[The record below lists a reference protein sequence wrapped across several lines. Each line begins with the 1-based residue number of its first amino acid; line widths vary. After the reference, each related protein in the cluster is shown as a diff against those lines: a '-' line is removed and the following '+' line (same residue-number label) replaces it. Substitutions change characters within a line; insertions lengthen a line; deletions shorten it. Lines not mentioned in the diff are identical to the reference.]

1 MIASFP
7 EVAAY
12 SPRCESCGRERDGE
26 EKAEER
32 EAEAATGRTGRG
44 KYKAMKKQYYEHYY
58 VRTLQVRSPSLR
70 REGKA
75 MPGMPGMPSTF
86 QKRPPGQAPLR
97 GIINRICS
105 EFPLDNSMRGGRE
118 CAKKPRLESSEAN
131 RAGNSTGDEAALVI
145 EF

>member
-44 KYKAMKKQYYEHYY
+44 KYKAMKKLTRLCQDSAGK
-58 VRTLQVRSPSLR
+58 VPITKAR
-70 REGKA
+70 RESHAWHAWHAEHLPKA
-75 MPGMPGMPSTF
+75 SSRPGTP
-86 QKRPPGQAPLR
+86 KRHY
-97 GIINRICS
+97 
-105 EFPLDNSMRGGRE
+105 
-118 CAKKPRLESSEAN
+118 
-131 RAGNSTGDEAALVI
+131 
-145 EF
+145 